1 VKRLRIATRKERPA
15 VRAPRET
22 RRREATPEAGQPQ
35 ANDNVSPPPGDGAGS
50 Q

>member
-1 VKRLRIATRKERPA
+1 
-15 VRAPRET
+15 VRAQRET
-22 RRREATPEAGQPQ
+22 RRREATPDTAQPQ